1 MWVGRLGSA
10 GRRAPPTLAGVVR
23 PGLAAFRRRSRRLKN
38 IDVRVKQSAKRIV
51 RLEQAAEE
59 KVE

>member
-1 MWVGRLGSA
+1 MNRECDG
-10 GRRAPPTLAGVVR
+10 R

-38 IDVRVKQSAKRIV
+38 IDVHVKQSAKRIV